1 MVAARAAG
9 RVADVTDCSPA
20 FDLDDAERAWLAG
33 VRDTRG
39 FGLTG
44 FVQRWWREPRVRRAA
59 RLTVAAL
66 GDAAALERSTTTWP
80 RSP

>member
-9 RVADVTDCSPA
+9 RDAAVTDLLA
-20 FDLDDAERAWLAG
+20 GLDLADAERAWLAG

-44 FVQRWWREPRVRRAA
+44 FVPR
-59 RLTVAAL
+59 
-66 GDAAALERSTTTWP
+66 
-80 RSP
+80 